1 MRYLFF
7 LLLGFSTTAFGQWKT
22 YSISVNGDTLNRT
35 DMKGREQGPWV
46 IKVPSVRGERGYEEQ
61 GFFHNGQR
69 TGKWTRFSLQGD
81 VIAIENYRWG
91 QKDGRAVYLNTAGDP
106 IREESWRAVNPD
118 NPYDTVNI
126 YDINDP
132 SLVVRREVVKLEPQ
146 ALKHGTWRYYDT
158 FSGKLEATEK
168 WEFDKLKV
176 DPAVAG
182 VDDDLAPIAVS
193 GGVAKKEVDK
203 KAIPKPKQVVEFD
216 KLKKG
221 KKKIVVRDGSTGG

>member
-7 LLLGFSTTAFGQWKT
+7 LLLGLSTTGFAQWKT

-35 DMKGREQGPWV
+35 DMKGRQQGPWV
-46 IKVPSVRGERGYEEQ
+46 IKVEPVRGERGYEEQ
-61 GFFHNGQR
+61 GFFLNGQR

-91 QKDGRAVYLNTAGDP
+91 QKDGRAVYLNNAGDP
-106 IREESWRAVNPD
+106 VREESWRAVNPD

-132 SLVVRREVVKLEPQ
+132 SLVVRREVVKLEGQ
-146 ALKHGTWRYYDT
+146 SLKHGTWKYYDT
-158 FSGKLEATEK
+158 FSGKLEATER
-168 WEFDKLKV
+168 WEFDKLKTV
-176 DPAVAG
+176 PDG
-182 VDDDLAPIAVS
+182 DDDLAPIAVS
-193 GGVAKKEVDK
+193 ATAGSNKKEVDK